1 MTDIRHIPFELK
13 YLYLLIKLKVIAMR
27 KILIP
32 TDFSENSMNAI
43 KYATELFKYDH
54 AEIYLLHA
62 FADEVYEEQS
72 RLANKIFEEL
82 QQRAHNKIKDS
93 LESFRAKIVAFSPN
107 PKHTIHTIAEFSLL
121 VDSVNDW
128 VEKENIDVVV
138 MGTKGQTADK
148 KITFGSN
155 TLQVIKYVKC
165 PVLAIPEV
173 YGDVHPKNILFP
185 TDYQLP
191 YKRRE
196 LKLVSG
202 IAKCFI
208 SKVDFLYVSKF
219 PSMSLRQQDNKKFLE
234 ASFCENQI
242 SFHHETGADVTKAIN
257 VFIIENPIDMLVMV
271 NTRHSYL
278 ENILYQSTIEKIGL
292 HIDIPFLV
300 LQNLPR

>member
-1 MTDIRHIPFELK
+1 
-13 YLYLLIKLKVIAMR
+13 MR

-32 TDFSENSMNAI
+32 TDFSEKSMNAV
-43 KYATELFKYDH
+43 KYATELFKYDRS
-54 AEIYLLHA
+54 EIYLPHA
-62 FADEVYEEQS
+62 FSDSVYEDKD
-72 RLANKIFEEL
+72 RLVDSVFEEL
-82 QQRAHNKIKDS
+82 QQKALQKAKDN
-93 LESFRAKIVAFSPN
+93 LEETQKQILSFSPN
-107 PKHTIHTIAEFSLL
+107 PKHNIHTIAEFGLL

-138 MGTKGQTADK
+138 MGTKGETADK

-165 PVLAIPEV
+165 PVLAIPAV

-196 LKLVSG
+196 LKLVSS
-202 IAKCFI
+202 IAKCFV
-208 SKVDFLYVSKF
+208 SEVNFLYVSKF
-219 PSMSLRQQDNKKFLE
+219 PSLSLRQQDNKVFLE
-234 ASFCENQI
+234 VAFCENQVN
-242 SFHHETGADVTKAIN
+242 FHHKDEKDVTKAIN
-257 VFIIENPIDMLVMV
+257 HFIIENPIDMLVMV

>member
-1 MTDIRHIPFELK
+1 ML
-13 YLYLLIKLKVIAMR
+13 

-43 KYATELFKYDH
+43 KYATELFKYGP

-62 FADEVYEEQS
+62 FADAVYDAKS
-72 RLANKIFEEL
+72 RLSNVIFEEL
-82 QQRAHNKIKDS
+82 KQQTLQKSQEALEKIREQILD
-93 LESFRAKIVAFSPN
+93 FSPN
-107 PKHTIHTIAEFSLL
+107 PKHNIHTISEFGLL

-138 MGTKGQTADK
+138 MGTKGETSDK
-148 KITFGSN
+148 KMTFGSN

-165 PVLAIPEV
+165 PVLAIPAIF
-173 YGDVHPKNILFP
+173 GDLHPKNILFP
-185 TDYQLP
+185 TDFLLP

-196 LKLVSG
+196 LKLVATV
-202 IAKCFI
+202 AKSFATKI
-208 SKVDFLYVSKF
+208 NFLHVSKF
-219 PSMSLRQQDNKKFLE
+219 SSLSLRQLDNKNFLE
-234 ASFCENQI
+234 ASFSDNQI
-242 SFHHETGADVTKAIN
+242 YYHQDSGKNVTKAIN
-257 VFIIENPIDMLVMV
+257 TFIIENPIDMLVMI

-278 ENILYQSTIEKIGL
+278 EKILYQSTIEKIGL

>member
-1 MTDIRHIPFELK
+1 
-13 YLYLLIKLKVIAMR
+13 MR

-43 KYATELFKYDH
+43 KYATELFKHGY

-62 FADEVYEEQS
+62 FADEVYDDKT
-72 RLANKIFEEL
+72 RLADEIFEQLKQKTLDRTQEAL
-82 QQRAHNKIKDS
+82 KNFSEKI
-93 LESFRAKIVAFSPN
+93 LAFSPN
-107 PKHTIHTIAEFSLL
+107 PKHKLHTIAEFGLL
-121 VDSVNDW
+121 VDSVNDL

-138 MGTKGQTADK
+138 MGTKGETDDK

-173 YGDVHPKNILFP
+173 YGDVHPKNVLFP

-191 YKRRE
+191 FKRRE
-196 LKLVSG
+196 LKLVSN
-202 IAKCFI
+202 IAKCFVSQI
-208 SKVDFLYVSKF
+208 NFLYISKF
-219 PSMSLRQQDNKKFLE
+219 PSLSLRQQDNKTFLE
-234 ASFCENQI
+234 AAFCENQVN
-242 SFHHETGADVTKAIN
+242 FYHEEGKDITKAIN
-257 VFIIENPIDMLVMV
+257 TFIIENPIDMLVMV

-278 ENILYQSTIEKIGL
+278 ENILYQSTVEKIGL

>member
-1 MTDIRHIPFELK
+1 
-13 YLYLLIKLKVIAMR
+13 MR

-32 TDFSENSMNAI
+32 TDFSENSMNAV
-43 KYATELFKYDH
+43 KYATELFKYDRS
-54 AEIYLLHA
+54 EIYLLHA
-62 FADEVYEEQS
+62 FSDSVYEDKA
-72 RLANKIFEEL
+72 RLVDSVFEEL
-82 QQRAHNKIKDS
+82 QQKALQKAKDN
-93 LESFRAKIVAFSPN
+93 LEETQKQILSFSPN
-107 PKHTIHTIAEFSLL
+107 PKHNIHTIAEFGLL

-138 MGTKGQTADK
+138 MGTKGETADK
-148 KITFGSN
+148 NITFGSN

-165 PVLAIPEV
+165 PVLAIPAV

-196 LKLVSG
+196 LKLVSS
-202 IAKCFI
+202 IAKCFV

-219 PSMSLRQQDNKKFLE
+219 PSLSLRQQDNKKFLE
-234 ASFCENQI
+234 ASFCDNQI
-242 SFHHETGADVTKAIN
+242 NFHQKSGTNVTKAIN
-257 VFIIENPIDMLVMV
+257 TFIIENPIDMLVMI

-292 HIDIPFLV
+292 KIDIPFLV

>member
-1 MTDIRHIPFELK
+1 
-13 YLYLLIKLKVIAMR
+13 MR

-32 TDFSENSMNAI
+32 TDFSENSLNAI
-43 KYATELFKYDH
+43 KYATELFKHGY

-62 FADEVYEEQS
+62 FADEVYDAKT
-72 RLANKIFEEL
+72 RLAHEIFDEL
-82 QQRAHNKIKDS
+82 QQKTLDRTKEALENFSEKI
-93 LESFRAKIVAFSPN
+93 LAFSPN
-107 PKHTIHTIAEFSLL
+107 PKHKLHTIAEFGLL

-138 MGTKGQTADK
+138 MGTKGKTDDK

-191 YKRRE
+191 HKRRE
-196 LKLVSG
+196 LKLVSS
-202 IAKCFI
+202 IAKCFASRI
-208 SKVDFLYVSKF
+208 NFFYVSKF
-219 PSMSLRQQDNKKFLE
+219 PSLSLRQQDNKTFLE
-234 ASFCENQI
+234 AVFCENQI
-242 SFHHETGADVTKAIN
+242 NFHHEEGKDITKAIN
-257 VFIIENPIDMLVMV
+257 TFIIENPIDMLVMV

-278 ENILYQSTIEKIGL
+278 ENILYQSTVEKIGL

>member
-1 MTDIRHIPFELK
+1 
-13 YLYLLIKLKVIAMR
+13 MR

-32 TDFSENSMNAI
+32 TDFSENALNAI
-43 KYATELFKYDH
+43 KYATELFKH
-54 AEIYLLHA
+54 GPATIYLLNA
-62 FADEVYEEQS
+62 YSEDVYEKKS
-72 RLANKIFEEL
+72 RLHEGNFDTFRDQFHRDAEEAL
-82 QQRAHNKIKDS
+82 FNLKNQI
-93 LESFRAKIVAFSPN
+93 LEFSPN
-107 PKHTIHTIAEFSLL
+107 PKHTIHTIAEFGLL

-173 YGDVHPKNILFP
+173 FNDVHPKNILFS
-185 TDYQLP
+185 TDFLLP

-196 LKLVSG
+196 LKLLSTF
-202 IAKCFI
+202 AKFFASKI
-208 SKVDFLYVSKF
+208 SFLYISKF
-219 PSMSLRQQDNKKFLE
+219 PGLSLRQRDNQAFLE
-234 ASFCENQI
+234 ASFKENKVDFIQLQG
-242 SFHHETGADVTKAIN
+242 TDVTKSIN
-257 VFIIENPIDMLVMV
+257 TYLIENPIDMLVMV

-292 HIDIPFLV
+292 KIDIPFLV
-300 LQNLPR
+300 MQNLPR

>member
-1 MTDIRHIPFELK
+1 
-13 YLYLLIKLKVIAMR
+13 MR

-43 KYATELFKYDH
+43 KYATELFKYDRS
-54 AEIYLLHA
+54 EIYLLHA
-62 FADEVYEEQS
+62 FADSVYEAKTHSEGET
-72 RLANKIFEEL
+72 FEVVKQKYL
-82 QQRAHNKIKDS
+82 QTAEEN
-93 LESFRAKIVAFSPN
+93 LEETCKQIRSFSPN
-107 PKHTIHTIAEFSLL
+107 PKHTVHSVAEFGML

-138 MGTKGQTADK
+138 MGTKGETGND

-165 PVLAIPEV
+165 PVLAIPAVFGEV
-173 YGDVHPKNILFP
+173 DPKQILFP
-185 TDYQLP
+185 TDFQLP

-196 LKLVSG
+196 LKLVSC
-202 IAKCFI
+202 IAKCFVAKI
-208 SKVDFLYVSKF
+208 NFLYISKF
-219 PSMSLRQQDNKKFLE
+219 PSLSLRQEDNKTFLE
-234 ASFCENQI
+234 ASFCENQLNFCQESANDI
-242 SFHHETGADVTKAIN
+242 TTAIN
-257 VFIIENPIDMLVMV
+257 TYLIENPIDMLVMV

-292 HIDIPFLV
+292 KIDIPFLV

>member
-1 MTDIRHIPFELK
+1 
-13 YLYLLIKLKVIAMR
+13 MR

-43 KYATELFKYDH
+43 KYAMELFKYDR
-54 AEIYLLHA
+54 AEIFLLNA
-62 FADEVYEEQS
+62 FADKVYEAKA
-72 RLANKIFEEL
+72 RLANEIFDEL
-82 QQRAHNKIKDS
+82 KQKTLTKTNETLA
-93 LESFRAKIVAFSPN
+93 SFREKIIAFSPN
-107 PKHTIHTIAEFSLL
+107 PKHKIHTIAEFGLL

-128 VEKENIDVVV
+128 VEKENVDVVV
-138 MGTKGQTADK
+138 MGTKGETSNK

-165 PVLAIPEV
+165 PVLAIPAV
-173 YGDVHPKNILFP
+173 YDDVHPKQILFS

-196 LKLVSG
+196 LKLVSS
-202 IAKCFI
+202 IAKCFV
-208 SKVDFLYVSKF
+208 SKVNFLYVSKF
-219 PSMSLRQQDNKKFLE
+219 PSLSLRQQDNKNFLE
-234 ASFCENQI
+234 ASFSDNQI
-242 SFHHETGADVTKAIN
+242 NFNQESGEDVTKAIN
-257 VFIIENPIDMLVMV
+257 TFIIENPIDMLVMV

-292 HIDIPFLV
+292 KIDIPFLV

>member
-1 MTDIRHIPFELK
+1 
-13 YLYLLIKLKVIAMR
+13 MR

-43 KYATELFKYDH
+43 KYATELFKYEH
-54 AEIYLLHA
+54 SEIYLLHA
-62 FADEVYEEQS
+62 FSDSVYEDKA
-72 RLANKIFEEL
+72 RLTDAVFEEL
-82 QQRAHNKIKDS
+82 QQKALQKAQDN
-93 LESFRAKIVAFSPN
+93 LEETRKQIFGFSPN
-107 PKHTIHTIAEFSLL
+107 PKHTIYTIAEFGLL

-128 VEKENIDVVV
+128 TEKENIDVVV
-138 MGTKGQTADK
+138 MGTKGETADK

-165 PVLAIPEV
+165 PVLAIPAV
-173 YGDVHPKNILFP
+173 YDDVHPKNLLFP

-196 LKLVSG
+196 LKLVSS
-202 IAKCFI
+202 IAKCFV
-208 SKVDFLYVSKF
+208 SKMDFLYVSKF
-219 PSMSLRQQDNKKFLE
+219 PSLSLRQQDNKKFLE
-234 ASFCENQI
+234 ASFCDNQI
-242 SFHHETGADVTKAIN
+242 NFHQVTGTNVTKAIN
-257 VFIIENPIDMLVMV
+257 TFIIENPIDMLVMV

-292 HIDIPFLV
+292 KIDIPFLV

>member
-1 MTDIRHIPFELK
+1 
-13 YLYLLIKLKVIAMR
+13 MR

-43 KYATELFKYDH
+43 KYATELFKYNR

-62 FADEVYEEQS
+62 FADEVYDAKS
-72 RLANKIFEEL
+72 RLANEIFDDL
-82 QQRAHNKIKDS
+82 QKKTLAKTKAA
-93 LESFRAKIVAFSPN
+93 LENFREKIVDFSPN
-107 PKHTIHTIAEFSLL
+107 PKHNIHTIAEFGLL

-138 MGTKGQTADK
+138 MGTKGETADK
-148 KITFGSN
+148 KITFGTN

-165 PVLAIPEV
+165 PVLAIPV
-173 YGDVHPKNILFP
+173 VFGDVHPKNILFP

-196 LKLVSG
+196 LKLVSS
-202 IAKCFI
+202 IAKCFV

-219 PSMSLRQQDNKKFLE
+219 SSLSLRQQDNKNFLE
-234 ASFCENQI
+234 ASFCDNQI
-242 SFHHETGADVTKAIN
+242 SFKQENGTDVTKAIN
-257 VFIIENPIDMLVMV
+257 TFVIENPIDMLIMV

-300 LQNLPR
+300 LQNLAR

>member
-1 MTDIRHIPFELK
+1 
-13 YLYLLIKLKVIAMR
+13 MR

-32 TDFSENSMNAI
+32 TDFSENSLNAI
-43 KYATELFKYDH
+43 KYATELFKH
-54 AEIYLLHA
+54 GPAIIYLLHA
-62 FADEVYEEQS
+62 YSEAVYEKES
-72 RLANKIFEEL
+72 RLHEGNFDTIRDQFHRDAEE
-82 QQRAHNKIKDS
+82 S
-93 LESFRAKIVAFSPN
+93 LINLKNQILEFSPN
-107 PKHTIHTIAEFSLL
+107 PKHTIHSIAEFGLL

-173 YGDVHPKNILFP
+173 FNDVHPTNILFS
-185 TDYQLP
+185 TDFLLP

-196 LKLVSG
+196 LKLLSTF
-202 IAKCFI
+202 AKFFASKI
-208 SKVDFLYVSKF
+208 SFLYISKFPGLSLRQRDNKAFLEATFKENKVDFIHLQGK
-219 PSMSLRQQDNKKFLE
+219 
-234 ASFCENQI
+234 
-242 SFHHETGADVTKAIN
+242 DVTKSIN
-257 VFIIENPIDMLVMV
+257 TYLIENPIDMLVMV

-292 HIDIPFLV
+292 KIDIPLLV
-300 LQNLPR
+300 MQNLPR

>member
-1 MTDIRHIPFELK
+1 
-13 YLYLLIKLKVIAMR
+13 MR

-32 TDFSENSMNAI
+32 TDFSKNSWNAI

-54 AEIYLLHA
+54 TEIYLLHA
-62 FADEVYEEQS
+62 FADEVYEAKAS
-72 RLANKIFEEL
+72 LAEEIL
-82 QQRAHNKIKDS
+82 DELKERT
-93 LESFRAKIVAFSPN
+93 LEKSKEKLENLCNEIIALSPN
-107 PKHTIHTIAEFSLL
+107 PKHKIHTITEFGML

-138 MGTKGQTADK
+138 MGTKGQTEDK
-148 KITFGSN
+148 KLTFGSN

-165 PVLAIPEV
+165 PVLAIPSV
-173 YGDVHPKNILFP
+173 YKDVHPKNILFP
-185 TDYQLP
+185 ADFQLP

-196 LKLVSG
+196 LKLVSS
-202 IAKCFI
+202 IAKCFV
-208 SKVDFLYVSKF
+208 SKINFLYVSKF
-219 PSMSLRQQDNKKFLE
+219 PSLSLRQQDNKNFLA
-234 ASFCENQI
+234 ASFSENQVD
-242 SFHHETGADVTKAIN
+242 FQQKNGNNVTKEIN
-257 VFIIENPIDMLVMV
+257 TFIVENPIDMLVMV